1 MRVSEVLELD
11 CTVRENREQ
20 VQKTLRQIKPL
31 AKAPDGDVP
40 IEMLE
45 RCLKVLSNKYDIYCR
60 DIYPDTNVGEKYIV
74 WRSIIIDGKTLD
86 TVKAV
91 YGCTFYEVLAKTV
104 IVVYAKTRNRT
115 T

>member
-1 MRVSEVLELD
+1 MRVSEVLNLD

-31 AKAPDGDVP
+31 AKAPVGDIP

-45 RCLKVLSNKYDIYCR
+45 RCLKVLSNKYDIHCR
-60 DIYPDTNVGEKYIV
+60 DIYPDTSAGDKYIV

-86 TVKAV
+86 TVMAV

-104 IVVYAKTRNRT
+104 IVVYAKTRSRT

>member
-1 MRVSEVLELD
+1 MRVSEVLNLD

-31 AKAPDGDVP
+31 AKAPVGDIPV
-40 IEMLE
+40 EMLE
-45 RCLKVLSNKYDIYCR
+45 RCLKVLSNKYDIHCR
-60 DIYPDTNVGEKYIV
+60 DIYPDTSAGDKYIV

-86 TVKAV
+86 TVMAV

-115 T
+115 V

>member
-1 MRVSEVLELD
+1 MRVSEVINLD

-20 VQKTLRQIKPL
+20 IQKTLRQIKPL
-31 AKAPDGDVP
+31 AKAPTGDIPV
-40 IEMLE
+40 EMLE
-45 RCLKVLSNKYDIYCR
+45 RCLKVLSNKYDIHCR
-60 DIYPDTNVGEKYIV
+60 DIYPDTSAGDKYIV

-86 TVKAV
+86 TVMAV

-104 IVVYAKTRNRT
+104 IVIYAKTRNRT